1 MGSGAG
7 GGVVVVFLA
16 GFGGGIFNISKLGK
30 FPETSIDDTHNE
42 IINKANLCA
51 HDLLQKPNWLLYLKN
66 LRKIKTEKINKIF
79 NNERINILPNTNL
92 TLN

>member
-1 MGSGAG
+1 MFSEC
-7 GGVVVVFLA
+7 
-16 GFGGGIFNISKLGK
+16 IIK
-30 FPETSIDDTHNE
+30 FERPPTKTQ
-42 IINKANLCA
+42 L
-51 HDLLQKPNWLLYLKN
+51 LLYLKN